1 MVDADR
7 DALGVRV
14 LHSAGGNQEDHPVHE
29 RGEDTGTHSI
39 RVFQGHDLPA
49 DRHALDAVARQ
60 IADADLVG
68 PAVVLPDF
76 HHKSKMEMP
85 SSVAV
90 ATEASIRPT
99 LTSSSLNCGMALL
112 ALDIDRPTTA
122 GVDSFFREVRERF
135 PYPPPRRPQI
145 ARADVIRSAVEGA
158 EFSADAFGVDAS
170 ELERIEE
177 GGRVDIDRYGGAE
190 RLRRQMP
197 WLVSQ
202 LSRLRFGTIGPS
214 NHFVELQVVEEVI
227 DQTAASLLGVREGQ
241 VTLQYH
247 AGGGAL
253 TGEIGRLFGRRKD
266 YPPKLRA
273 QMAVTKPLFHLATAR
288 SVEELRLRWA
298 LYFAGGCPPVPR
310 HHPEGQ
316 RLMLAN
322 AAAMNYGFAF
332 RVATYAGLQQL
343 LQRSLGVR
351 ATKLVV
357 DSPHN
362 SIYEETV
369 NGTSAVV
376 HRHNSCRAWSADMMP
391 EHPVFSQT
399 GQPVLLPGTNRTSSY
414 LCVAGPGS
422 SRTLHSACHGAGTVI
437 EEFERR
443 GLSRTDPRGRTTLR
457 YRYSDAAPAVAP
469 HLDDHGVNHA
479 LGILVRHGVVTPVA
493 RMRPFA
499 VLN

>member
-1 MVDADR
+1 MFDGGQ

-14 LHSAGGNQEDHPVHE
+14 ISRHDDAHEGLHDGAGDGDDLS
-29 RGEDTGTHSI
+29 RSI
-39 RVFQGHDLPA
+39 RVLDSDDLPA
-49 DRHALDAVARQ
+49 NRHALAAVARQ
-60 IADADLVG
+60 IADADLVA

-90 ATEASIRPT
+90 ATEGSIRPT

-112 ALDIDRPTTA
+112 ALDIDRPNTA
-122 GVDSFFREVRERF
+122 GVDAFFRGVRERF

-145 ARADVIRSAVEGA
+145 SRADVIRCAVEGA
-158 EFSADAFGVDAS
+158 EFSADAFGVDGS
-170 ELERIEE
+170 DLERIEE
-177 GGRVDIDRYGGAE
+177 GGRLDLERYGGAE
-190 RLRRQMP
+190 GLRKRLP

-214 NHFVELQVVEEVI
+214 NHFVELQVVEEVF
-227 DQTAASLLGVREGQ
+227 DEKAASLLGVREGQ

-253 TGEIGRLFGRRKD
+253 TGEIGRLFGRRQD
-266 YPPKLRA
+266 YPRKLRA

-288 SVEELRLRWA
+288 SVDELRLRWA
-298 LYFAGGCPPVPR
+298 LYFAGQCPPVPR
-310 HHPEGQ
+310 HHPEGE

-343 LQRSLGVR
+343 LRSSLGVGTTR
-351 ATKLVV
+351 LVV

-362 SIYEETV
+362 SIYEENV
-369 NGTSAVV
+369 NGTSAIV
-376 HRHNSCRAWSADMMP
+376 HRHNACRAWPAAMMP
-391 EHPVFSQT
+391 EHPVFSET
-399 GQPVLLPGTNRTSSY
+399 GQAVLLPGTNRTSSY
-414 LCVAGPGS
+414 LCAAAAGSGRS
-422 SRTLHSACHGAGTVI
+422 LHSACHGAGTVI
-437 EEFERR
+437 EEFERS
-443 GLSRTDPRGRTTLR
+443 GTSQLDPRRRSTLR
-457 YRYSDAAPAVAP
+457 YRYNDAAPAIAP

-479 LGILVRHGVVTPVA
+479 LGVLVQHDVVTPIA